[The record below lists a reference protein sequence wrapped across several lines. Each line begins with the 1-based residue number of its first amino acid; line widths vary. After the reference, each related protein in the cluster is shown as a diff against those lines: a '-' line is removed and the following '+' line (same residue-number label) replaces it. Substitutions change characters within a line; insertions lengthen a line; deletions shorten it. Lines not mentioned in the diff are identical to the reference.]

1 MNWMFLTQ
9 VGGILKPFAWIM
21 GMILNAIYK
30 LVAAMGIQNI
40 ALCIVVFTIVVK
52 MITLPLTIKQQ
63 KFAKVSALMTPEIKA
78 LQEKYKNIDRTD
90 REAMQ
95 RYTMEQQ
102 AIYQKYGSSPLGGCL
117 PLLIMLPII
126 FALYRVIYAIPAYV
140 TDVNTL
146 YKNVATDVT
155 AISKDIDSDFSEYEI
170 TKAVYEFYTAEGV
183 TLRSAKDLDRSFT
196 ITDMID
202 VFSVYN
208 TGVWEDFRSGKN
220 LDVRDKNGFSL
231 TMNWNML
238 ANSDAFK
245 KAMEKRSD
253 DIDKILKVNGL
264 GKYSI
269 LDAPGYHFPAILLP
283 ILAFL
288 LQYLTGKLNTM
299 NTKKN
304 GKKEEEPMPGMGA
317 MNTILPVMSGV
328 FCIFMPIGV
337 GIYWVVTSAV
347 TIVQQLSINKYLER
361 YNVEDIVAQN
371 EAKVA
376 EHNEKYGIYSK
387 KEGMSAIAKSST
399 KSIATMDTS
408 KISTKKSDKD
418 STGRRSETG
427 RVSQE
432 KKDELSKKAAE
443 NGGSVGIAAIANIL
457 KNDEDQ

>member
-78 LQEKYKNIDRTD
+78 LQEKYKNIDRSD

-155 AISKDIDSDFSEYEI
+155 AISKDNDSDFSEYEI

-304 GKKEEEPMPGMGA
+304 GKKEEEAMPGMGA

>member
-1 MNWMFLTQ
+1 
-9 VGGILKPFAWIM
+9 
-21 GMILNAIYK
+21 
-30 LVAAMGIQNI
+30 
-40 ALCIVVFTIVVK
+40 
-52 MITLPLTIKQQ
+52 
-63 KFAKVSALMTPEIKA
+63 
-78 LQEKYKNIDRTD
+78 
-90 REAMQ
+90 
-95 RYTMEQQ
+95 
-102 AIYQKYGSSPLGGCL
+102 
-117 PLLIMLPII
+117 
-126 FALYRVIYAIPAYV
+126 
-140 TDVNTL
+140 
-146 YKNVATDVT
+146 
-155 AISKDIDSDFSEYEI
+155 
-170 TKAVYEFYTAEGV
+170 
-183 TLRSAKDLDRSFT
+183 
-196 ITDMID
+196 MID

-304 GKKEEEPMPGMGA
+304 GKKEEEAMPGMGA

>member
-78 LQEKYKNIDRTD
+78 LQEKYKNIDRSD

-408 KISTKKSDKD
+408 KINSKKSEKE
-418 STGRRSETG
+418 SSGRRSETG

>member
-78 LQEKYKNIDRTD
+78 LQEKYKNIDRSD

-155 AISKDIDSDFSEYEI
+155 AISKEIDFTEDEI

>member
-78 LQEKYKNIDRTD
+78 LQEKYKNIDRSD

-155 AISKDIDSDFSEYEI
+155 AISKDIDSDFTEDEI
-170 TKAVYEFYTAEGV
+170 TRAVYEFYTAEGV
-183 TLRSAKDLDRSFT
+183 TLRSAKDTEKSFS

-376 EHNEKYGIYSK
+376 EHNEKYGIYSR
-387 KEGMSAIAKSST
+387 KEDMSAIAKSST

-408 KISTKKSDKD
+408 KIKSKKSEKE
-418 STGRRSETG
+418 SSGRRSETG

>member
-78 LQEKYKNIDRTD
+78 LQEKYKNIDRSD

-155 AISKDIDSDFSEYEI
+155 AISKDSDSDFSEYEI

-408 KISTKKSDKD
+408 KINSKKSEKE
-418 STGRRSETG
+418 SSGRRSETG

>member
-155 AISKDIDSDFSEYEI
+155 AISEEIDFTEDEI
-170 TKAVYEFYTAEGV
+170 TRAVYEFYTAEGV

-304 GKKEEEPMPGMGA
+304 DGKKEEEPMPGMGA

-347 TIVQQLSINKYLER
+347 TIVQQLAVNKYLDR

-408 KISTKKSDKD
+408 KINSKKSEKE
-418 STGRRSETG
+418 SSGRRSETG

>member
-78 LQEKYKNIDRTD
+78 LQEKYKNIDRSD

-155 AISKDIDSDFSEYEI
+155 AISETIDFTEDEI

-408 KISTKKSDKD
+408 KINSKKSEKE
-418 STGRRSETG
+418 SSGRRSETG

>member
-78 LQEKYKNIDRTD
+78 LQEKYKNIDRSD

-140 TDVNTL
+140 TDVNAL
-146 YKNVATDVT
+146 YKSVAQDVT

-183 TLRSAKDLDRSFT
+183 TLRTSKDVENNFT

-304 GKKEEEPMPGMGA
+304 GKKEEEAMPGMGA

-347 TIVQQLSINKYLER
+347 TIVQQVAINKYLAR

-408 KISTKKSDKD
+408 KISSKKSDKD

>member
-155 AISKDIDSDFSEYEI
+155 AISKEIDFTEDEI

-347 TIVQQLSINKYLER
+347 TIVQQLSINKYLDR

>member
-78 LQEKYKNIDRTD
+78 LQEKYKNIDRSD

-183 TLRSAKDLDRSFT
+183 TLRSAKDTEKSFS

-408 KISTKKSDKD
+408 KINSKKSEKE
-418 STGRRSETG
+418 SSGRRSETG

>member
-78 LQEKYKNIDRTD
+78 LQEKYKNIDRSD

-155 AISKDIDSDFSEYEI
+155 AISKEIDFTEDEI

-208 TGVWEDFRSGKN
+208 TGV
-220 LDVRDKNGFSL
+220 
-231 TMNWNML
+231 
-238 ANSDAFK
+238 
-245 KAMEKRSD
+245 
-253 DIDKILKVNGL
+253 
-264 GKYSI
+264 
-269 LDAPGYHFPAILLP
+269 
-283 ILAFL
+283 
-288 LQYLTGKLNTM
+288 
-299 NTKKN
+299 
-304 GKKEEEPMPGMGA
+304 
-317 MNTILPVMSGV
+317 
-328 FCIFMPIGV
+328 
-337 GIYWVVTSAV
+337 
-347 TIVQQLSINKYLER
+347 
-361 YNVEDIVAQN
+361 
-371 EAKVA
+371 
-376 EHNEKYGIYSK
+376 
-387 KEGMSAIAKSST
+387 
-399 KSIATMDTS
+399 
-408 KISTKKSDKD
+408 
-418 STGRRSETG
+418 
-427 RVSQE
+427 
-432 KKDELSKKAAE
+432 
-443 NGGSVGIAAIANIL
+443 
-457 KNDEDQ
+457 

>member
-78 LQEKYKNIDRTD
+78 LQEKYKNIDRSD

-155 AISKDIDSDFSEYEI
+155 AISETIDFTEDEI

-183 TLRSAKDLDRSFT
+183 TLRSAKDTDRSFT

>member
-78 LQEKYKNIDRTD
+78 LQEKYKNIDRSD

-155 AISKDIDSDFSEYEI
+155 AISKEIDFTEDEI

-376 EHNEKYGIYSK
+376 KHNEKYGIYSK

>member
-140 TDVNTL
+140 TDVNAL
-146 YKNVATDVT
+146 YKSVAQDVT
-155 AISKDIDSDFSEYEI
+155 AISKDIESDFSEYEI

-183 TLRSAKDLDRSFT
+183 TLRTSKDVENTFT

-347 TIVQQLSINKYLER
+347 TIVQQLAVNKYLDR

-408 KISTKKSDKD
+408 KIGSKKSEKE
-418 STGRRSETG
+418 SSGRRSETG

>member
-78 LQEKYKNIDRTD
+78 LQEKYKNIDRSD

>member
-78 LQEKYKNIDRTD
+78 LQEKYKNIDRSD

-408 KISTKKSDKD
+408 KINLKKSEKE
-418 STGRRSETG
+418 SSGRRSETG

>member
-155 AISKDIDSDFSEYEI
+155 AISKEIDFTEDEI

>member
-117 PLLIMLPII
+117 PLLIMLPIM

-140 TDVNTL
+140 TDVNAL
-146 YKNVATDVT
+146 YKSVAQDVT
-155 AISKDIDSDFSEYEI
+155 AISKDIESDFSEYEI

-183 TLRSAKDLDRSFT
+183 TLRTSKDVENTFT

-347 TIVQQLSINKYLER
+347 TIVQQLAVNKYLDR

-408 KISTKKSDKD
+408 KIGSKKSEKE
-418 STGRRSETG
+418 SSGRRSETG

>member
-78 LQEKYKNIDRTD
+78 LQEKYKNIDRSD

-155 AISKDIDSDFSEYEI
+155 AISKEIDFTEDEI

-443 NGGSVGIAAIANIL
+443 NGGNVGIAAIANIL

>member
-78 LQEKYKNIDRTD
+78 LQEKYKNIDRSD

-183 TLRSAKDLDRSFT
+183 TLRSAKDTEKSFS